1 MGHLH
6 LLVYV
11 VVWDGQ
17 PFAYCQKRA
26 KPEKE
31 NKKAR
36 GTLRLTLALI
46 QSALALIQSAQPLIT
61 EEGASMPCL
70 RDKRLSVLAVW
81 RLILLRVLRQLERVW
96 EGSLLG
102 CDALM
107 FNSLSWR

>member
-17 PFAYCQKRA
+17 PFAYCKPRA

-36 GTLRLTLALI
+36 GTLRLT
-46 QSALALIQSAQPLIT
+46 LALIQSAQPLIT

-96 EGSLLG
+96 EGSFSVH
-102 CDALM
+102 ALM